1 MPRKPGTLDAAETS
15 MLRIRACGIGL
26 VSVLQ
31 NAMRSARKSSA
42 YFARPVTFATTS
54 TGVKSLPTSF
64 SAISGLP
71 RCAHDR
77 LEVVIVGA
85 APAEI
90 AGHRHACFL
99 DRRFGIVFE
108 QRNCGHDLTGR
119 TEPALRSEFLDHGLL
134 HRMQFA
140 VRSFDTFDGDDFAP
154 AHRVGQRRAGITR
167 HIVEH
172 HGAVAA
178 LGVIAAELR
187 AGEAELVTQRVN
199 ERFVREHVDRPV
211 AAVDVER
218 HQPRHGARSLS
229 KGCAAAPDDHVAR
242 GRHGNTR
249 SDHALDE
256 LTPCGAK
263 ALRRRACGG
272 LAGILAMVLAR
283 MSLILLCHDCFSLWE
298 RPLMGPFMARATAQ
312 NRPQPPG
319 LLRYWN

>member
-1 MPRKPGTLDAAETS
+1 MPRKPGTLVAAETS
-15 MLRIRACGIGL
+15 MLRIRACGMGL
-26 VSVLQ
+26 ESVLQ

-64 SAISGLP
+64 SAMSGLP
-71 RCAHDR
+71 RCAHDG
-77 LEVVIVGA
+77 LQIVIVGA

-108 QRNCGHDLTGR
+108 QGNCGHHLTGR
-119 TEPALRSEFLDHGLL
+119 AEPALRSEFLNKSLL

-140 VRSFDTFDGDDFAP
+140 VRSFDTFDGDDLAP
-154 AHRVGQRRAGITR
+154 AHRVSQRRAGVAR

-172 HGAVAA
+172 HRAVTA
-178 LGVIAAELR
+178 LGVIATEFR

-218 HQPRHGARSLS
+218 HQPRYGT
-229 KGCAAAPDDHVAR
+229 G
-242 GRHGNTR
+242 
-249 SDHALDE
+249 
-256 LTPCGAK
+256 
-263 ALRRRACGG
+263 
-272 LAGILAMVLAR
+272 
-283 MSLILLCHDCFSLWE
+283 
-298 RPLMGPFMARATAQ
+298 
-312 NRPQPPG
+312 
-319 LLRYWN
+319 